1 MSGYSIENSA
11 FHPSLFEGATVCL
24 FEDEAVETDLF
35 PLTVLRPV
43 WDLLAGTGTILEH
56 IQRAS
61 GAAPILRPR
70 LHMQRFCAERWPG
83 RNDLPLS
90 GDVVFLNGRLFE
102 FRPERFDNVRPLP
115 DTVQDEEGRLLY
127 ARRPASQAQK
137 ALSEGGNFLP
147 QFLVQKGEASCLPK
161 GWRTRVA
168 AHVWDIMIANAELL
182 QAQLGG
188 AKQEFMGAGPLR
200 DEKRGLEMCG
210 RESGATV
217 FVGAD
222 VQIHPGV
229 VFGNHKGPIYIG
241 RGTEI
246 QPQSYL
252 EGPLFVGPD
261 CVIKAGTKL
270 YGGSSFGPVC
280 RLGGEITRTV
290 VQGYSNKQH
299 EGFLGDAHLGQWVN
313 LGAGTNNSNLKNN
326 YASVKVEVGGK
337 LLDTGHQHIGCFL
350 GDHTKTAIGTI
361 LNTGTVVGIGCNL
374 LDAGFPP
381 RLVPSFRWGR
391 AEHLIA
397 VPLNRVLETARLA
410 LARRGK
416 ALSETEEELM
426 RRHYERTVIKEK

>member
-1 MSGYSIENSA
+1 LSEFSAENLA
-11 FHPSLFEGATVCL
+11 FHPSLFEGATVCI
-24 FEDEAVETDLF
+24 FEDEAVEIDLF

-43 WDLLAGTGTILEH
+43 WELLAGTGTILEH
-56 IQRAS
+56 VRRAS
-61 GAAPILRPR
+61 GRMPILRPR
-70 LHMQRFCAERWPG
+70 PHMERLCAERWPEK
-83 RNDLPLS
+83 DTLPAS

-102 FRPERFDNVRPLP
+102 FRPERLDDFRPVP
-115 DTVQDEEGRLLY
+115 DTVQDGEGRLLY
-127 ARRPASQAQK
+127 ARRPVSQAQQVL
-137 ALSEGGNFLP
+137 AEGGNFLR
-147 QFLVQKGEASCLPK
+147 QLLVQKTVTTGLPR
-161 GWRTRVA
+161 GWRVKAA
-168 AHVWDIMIANAELL
+168 AHLWDIMVTNAELL
-182 QAQLGG
+182 HVQLGA
-188 AKQEFMGAGPLR
+188 AKQEFMDARPLR
-200 DEKRGLEMCG
+200 AEIRGIELCN
-210 RESGATV
+210 RENGATV
-217 FVGAD
+217 FVSAD

-246 QPQSYL
+246 QPHSYL

-261 CVIKAGTKL
+261 CVIKAGTRL

-280 RLGGEITRTV
+280 RLGGEITRTI

-299 EGFLGDAHLGQWVN
+299 EGFLGDAYLGEWVN

-326 YASVKVEVGGK
+326 YTSVKVEVGGK

-381 RLVPSFRWGR
+381 RLVPSFHWGK
-391 AEHLIA
+391 AEHLLA

-410 LARRGK
+410 MARRGK
-416 ALSETEEELM
+416 ALSQAEGELLH
-426 RRHYERTVIKEK
+426 RHYERIVKKEK